1 MYSIKVLNDILA
13 RNLSMLSDFKGQAK
27 AKLLYVDKIIMYNG
41 SILYSYEKVQIYY
54 VESIR
59 SLNPSIRA

>member
-59 SLNPSIRA
+59 SLNHSIRA

>member
-27 AKLLYVDKIIMYNG
+27 AKLLYVDKIIVYNG